1 MQLDFTG
8 ENLGFKV
15 GIGFLTLTSALR
27 VYGKDTRLYLQAE
40 AAAAML
46 VTPGVGGGIGW
57 DIPLGKNQKVVVQP
71 QMGVQAYKI
80 KFIQDMLHASGS
92 VSVNWGAPRSKKGE

>member
-40 AAAAML
+40 AAAAIL
-46 VTPGVGGGIGW
+46 VIPGVGGGIGW

-71 QMGVQAYKI
+71 QIGVQTYI
-80 KFIQDMLHASGS
+80 GPFGMGSMTGPSGS
-92 VSVNWGAPRSKKGE
+92 ISVNWGTPR